1 MKKLFMLVIFM
12 FTSQLILGQSTD
24 STKAYIV
31 LDISG
36 STKSSDPN
44 AMLIQLFANHI
55 DLIDKK
61 IQSPSTDI
69 YVFGSDTHFLMNSK
83 SKKPFK
89 SFSKKL
95 KTIMDSEKSHFIQFF
110 KQKLNEKHNVDL
122 NDIDDSTDVREVL
135 KEIKKNANK
144 NNVGRY
150 SVYLYT
156 DNILNAED
164 IPENDLS
171 LYLNP
176 IKEQIRIGN
185 YTGNPVFLTQVVAD
199 SNEIKKLQTNT
210 DSLLYSEIIDNHFF
224 VEKNS
229 KINLN
234 IIKNVHEDFII
245 ESMSKIYK
253 ANTYTTPSTISE
265 RVFAATSYMNVVNN
279 YSEKNPKRPTDNDIS
294 LIKFIIDSLSNK
306 ELILNLNNKPTP
318 INSLTMDDLEKIFIS
333 DEYKNC
339 TNSLP
344 NKITDEEAE
353 NGIKALKFLIKGRY
367 YERKQDSTFDS
378 TDYRKASEWIKSLD
392 DGSEL
397 AYTLQKYYIDFL
409 EKYNLEAKHSTQSM
423 QIMPPIGLFK
433 VNQTKSLEQIQEKP
447 RADDFQEALING
459 VSDYLVNRAKQ
470 EILALLI
477 KNTFCIFVEKQ
488 WTVHDVNHQIK

>member
-1 MKKLFMLVIFM
+1 
-12 FTSQLILGQSTD
+12 
-24 STKAYIV
+24 
-31 LDISG
+31 
-36 STKSSDPN
+36 
-44 AMLIQLFANHI
+44 
-55 DLIDKK
+55 
-61 IQSPSTDI
+61 
-69 YVFGSDTHFLMNSK
+69 MNSK

-89 SFSKKL
+89 SFSKEL
-95 KTIMDSEKSHFIQFF
+95 KTIIDSEKSRFIQFF
-110 KQKLNEKHNVDL
+110 KQKLNEKYNVDF

-135 KEIKKNANK
+135 EKIKINANEK
-144 NNVGRY
+144 NVGRY

-253 ANTYTTPSTISE
+253 ANTYTSPSTISE

-279 YSEKNPKRPTDNDIS
+279 DSVESSEENFDLLS
-294 LIKFIIDSLSNK
+294 FIKESLSNK
-306 ELILNLNNKPTP
+306 GLILNLNNNHSTS
-318 INSLTMDDLEKIFIS
+318 IDDLKMDKLEDIFS
-333 DEYKNC
+333 TNNYKDY

-378 TDYRKASEWIKSLD
+378 TEYGEASEWIESLTD
-392 DGSEL
+392 DSEL

-409 EKYNLEAKHSTQSM
+409 EKYNLE
-423 QIMPPIGLFK
+423 GRK
-433 VNQTKSLEQIQEKP
+433 VGWDT
-447 RADDFQEALING
+447 
-459 VSDYLVNRAKQ
+459 
-470 EILALLI
+470 
-477 KNTFCIFVEKQ
+477 
-488 WTVHDVNHQIK
+488 